1 MLNNQKIKKM
11 HKLALYESG
20 EGKKHLA
27 ISNYYR
33 SDYIGLALIKNFFL
47 TTIAY
52 GLLLLIY
59 FGYRSEY
66 LMENIHK
73 MNLALM
79 ALQIIGLYI
88 IMVVGYSILTY
99 IYCSVKYAKAQ
110 KGIQEYYK
118 GLTQM
123 KKAYDREERRNG
135 RNTGRRTKA

>member
-1 MLNNQKIKKM
+1 
-11 HKLALYESG
+11 
-20 EGKKHLA
+20 
-27 ISNYYR
+27 
-33 SDYIGLALIKNFFL
+33 
-47 TTIAY
+47 
-52 GLLLLIY
+52 
-59 FGYRSEY
+59 
-66 LMENIHK
+66 

-135 RNTGRRTKA
+135 RITGRRTKA